1 MPINFERALKGTK
14 GQIFYLLLREPGL
27 NVTQLAEKI
36 GIKQPSM
43 TLALQILEKNKMVKI
58 EFDDKGTGIKKRYT
72 PSYRGFFEQQ
82 AKSFEIDIPD
92 EVYDSIDEVLLD
104 PKIKP
109 LWLKVSEK
117 ASEVKNAMSII
128 MASSV
133 MILDPD
139 FQIKI
144 QDILKKD
151 RKLQLA
157 WNNGI
162 IKYAEILRKKF
173 QF

>member
-1 MPINFERALKGTK
+1 MDLEKSLKDRRGE
-14 GQIFYLLLREPGL
+14 IFILLLKEPGL
-27 NVTQLAEKI
+27 TITEIAKKI
-36 GIKQPSM
+36 NLPQPPITRYAHELKNNHFLVMKLDDRGIS
-43 TLALQILEKNKMVKI
+43 
-58 EFDDKGTGIKKRYT
+58 KKCY
-72 PSYRGFFEQQ
+72 PSYRGFFEEQ
-82 AKSFEIDIPD
+82 AKSFGMDIPD

-144 QDILKKD
+144 QDILKND